1 MVIPLICIASLWSAL
16 FVKISQK
23 AQKLL
28 SFCISFESHKPLFWA
43 YMSSDLTLIASLSWW
58 WSPWS
63 VLLYF
68 GLLCSAK
75 EAKRTR
81 KLPPFLILR
90 QLLPCERTQTK
101 KNLSVQ
107 LSGPTTKLLRPI
119 PKLKNYKMQK
129 ASSIVWLP
137 DWLAKASVKSLIH
150 LFYPSLFLVKPLIY
164 VGNTI

>member
-1 MVIPLICIASLWSAL
+1 MIPLICLALLWSAL
-16 FVKISQK
+16 LSKRSQK
-23 AQKLL
+23 NTKITAFPDPL
-28 SFCISFESHKPLFWA
+28 SVPNMKAVNKFCFDLKF
-43 YMSSDLTLIASLSWW
+43 SDLTLIASLSWW

-63 VLLYF
+63 ALLYF

-137 DWLAKASVKSLIH
+137 DWLAKTSVKNLIYF
-150 LFYPSLFLVKPLIY
+150 FYPWLGLVSLWFL
-164 VGNTI
+164 